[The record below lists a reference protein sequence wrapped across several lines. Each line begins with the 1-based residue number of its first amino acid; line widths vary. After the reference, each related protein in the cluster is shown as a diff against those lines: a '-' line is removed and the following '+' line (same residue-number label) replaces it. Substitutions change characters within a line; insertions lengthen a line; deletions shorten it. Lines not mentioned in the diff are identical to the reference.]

1 MQPSDNEE
9 LTDRELDSILPEWK
23 APAAPARLR
32 TAVFPGVAMPWWRK
46 MWSSSFRIPA
56 PVACLILILL
66 ALVVWRQSIPRTI
79 YMPAFTPAVS
89 GATELQPVIEL
100 RPRIIRSADVKN

>member
-9 LTDRELDSILPEWK
+9 LTDRELDLILPEWK
-23 APAAPARLR
+23 APQSPARLR
-32 TAVFPGVAMPWWRK
+32 AALFPGGPMPRWRK
-46 MWSSSFRIPA
+46 MWSTSFRVPA

-79 YMPAFTPAVS
+79 YMPAFTPVVS
-89 GATELQPVIEL
+89 GVTELQPVIEL
-100 RPRIIRSADVKN
+100 RPRVIRSADVKN